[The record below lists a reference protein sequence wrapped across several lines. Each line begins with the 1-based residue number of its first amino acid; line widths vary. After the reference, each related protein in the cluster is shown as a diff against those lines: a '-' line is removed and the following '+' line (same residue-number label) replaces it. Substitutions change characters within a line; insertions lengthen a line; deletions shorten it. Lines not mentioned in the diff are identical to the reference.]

1 MQSPGKGRERGRA
14 MKQSITLE
22 ELAHA
27 LFDVEMNEEDWDDYD
42 EPSTWETGLTRAHYM
57 ARARLLFETAT
68 R

>member
-1 MQSPGKGRERGRA
+1 

-27 LFDVEMNEEDWDDYD
+27 LYDVEMREEDWDDYD
-42 EPSTWETGLTRAHYM
+42 QPPTWETNLARAHYM
-57 ARARLLFETAT
+57 ARARLLFEAIT

>member
-1 MQSPGKGRERGRA
+1 

-27 LFDVEMNEEDWDDYD
+27 LFDVETSEEDWEEDD
-42 EPSTWETGLTRAHYM
+42 EPPTWETNLARAHYM
-57 ARARLLFETAT
+57 ARARLLFEAIT